1 MENIV
6 IILEGE
12 IKITKRIFDLCDEK
26 KININKL
33 ATLSGLQAGTIRGI
47 TYGKSKNVGTR
58 TLLDICEAL
67 DITIFDFFNDEIFKS
82 RDIEGSY

>member
-1 MENIV
+1 MK
-6 IILEGE
+6 LEVAIE
-12 IKITKRIFDLCDEK
+12 KRILDLCKERD
-26 KININKL
+26 ITINKL
-33 ATLSGLQAGTIRGI
+33 ANMAGLAPSSIRSI
-47 TYGKSKNVGTR
+47 FYGKSKNVGTR